1 MAKPLQLISFQLRS
15 LLCIETLVFSPV
27 EHILYLSDVNECED
41 PAVCGTAQCQNK
53 EGSYDCLCDVGYVYD
68 NETKTCVGK
77 FGLTHSAVHTKAHK
91 HSLITAG

>member
-1 MAKPLQLISFQLRS
+1 MAKPLQFVPFQLRS
-15 LLCIETLVFSPV
+15 LVCTETFVFSQV

-41 PAVCGTAQCQNK
+41 PAVCGTAQCENK

-77 FGLTHSAVHTKAHK
+77 CGLTHSAVHAKAQK